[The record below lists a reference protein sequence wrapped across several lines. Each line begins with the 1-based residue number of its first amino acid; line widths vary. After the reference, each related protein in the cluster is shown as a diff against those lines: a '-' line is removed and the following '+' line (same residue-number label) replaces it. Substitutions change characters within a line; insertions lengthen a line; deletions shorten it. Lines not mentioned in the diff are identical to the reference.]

1 MRLKSLCIKKE
12 YAAACLEVINSARNN
27 DNVLTTGGMKFDLNE
42 LGGCRG

>member
-1 MRLKSLCIKKE
+1 MNKE
-12 YAAACLEVINSARNN
+12 YTAVYLEVINSARNN